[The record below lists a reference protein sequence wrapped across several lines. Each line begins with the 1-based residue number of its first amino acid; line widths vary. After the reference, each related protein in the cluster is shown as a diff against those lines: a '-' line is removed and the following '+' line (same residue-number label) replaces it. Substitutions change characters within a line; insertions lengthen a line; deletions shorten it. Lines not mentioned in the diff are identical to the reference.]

1 LVLKDGLRWGKR
13 LPRLSEGKPRNNKDW
28 LSLRGAKRLRLFCHC
43 EPDRESGQAWQS
55 LYFKKIRFANFFPLK
70 NEIATPPLR
79 EARND
84 KGEDCH
90 GLSFGEPSQ

>member
-1 LVLKDGLRWGKR
+1 MVFTGNEIATPAFGGLAMTTS
-13 LPRLSEGKPRNNKDW
+13 P

-55 LYFKKIRFANFFPLK
+55 LYFKKICFANFFPLK